1 MRTSERVVTADITR
15 KVLSGAN
22 PSPAVIA
29 EALWRRFCQLEA
41 RGDLVSAFGA
51 VRRVLG
57 DRGYPREIR
66 DALATHVAL
75 LAQPRDGGESSWR

>member
-1 MRTSERVVTADITR
+1 MRSSERVITGDIVR
-15 KVLSGAN
+15 EVVSGAN
-22 PSPAVIA
+22 ATPAVIA

-57 DRGYPREIR
+57 DQGYPREIR

-75 LAQPRDGGESSWR
+75 VMQPERRR